1 LVISDQGIYPPELLM
16 NKISTSTFIFLGFC
30 LNICLIIFL
39 PDGSNTVNLIIRLTA
54 VAGLVWLIYSYFQF
68 LGLQSYDKLR
78 VDNSSH
84 EYIDLDQNAKT
95 QFLDLIKLA
104 FTTIK
109 DINIDFEIGIYFID
123 PDSKEYVLKDSTS
136 KDFSS
141 RLIEGSSILIK
152 ILQSNELSIIYQ
164 KDNFKEWND
173 LFGKGSWRGS
183 ECVIVQPLL
192 FNGNNTGS
200 IVVKSG
206 HFSDINAK
214 DQILIKHISE
224 IISLSI
230 KDLDILEKTIN
241 QRKDQSQ
248 IFDLLTQI
256 NLSHSESEI
265 LNKFRNIIH
274 YFFNYDCLT
283 ISMVDSLGK
292 KAKVKLV
299 DGIKKNL
306 PETNEFNING
316 TINGLPYTKKALINE
331 TSSKYNL
338 FRFSSNEKATSS
350 DINFIGAPLII
361 DEKLWG
367 AIMIENFSGHI
378 FSENDERLLLLI
390 VRAMEAS
397 MHWHTEYQNMY
408 ENAIKD
414 GLTGLLNHKT
424 FIDRAGEEI
433 ERARR
438 FQHHLVFL
446 MYDLDKFK
454 RINDTLGH
462 PYGDYVIRTTAKIIK
477 DNVRSIDLVAR
488 YGGEEFAVVLV
499 NTSTEAAMTVAQRIV
514 DNIADYNFNHEDKEV
529 NMTISSG
536 LAEYPNDS
544 DRLNDL
550 VQYADQGLYKTK
562 ENGGN
567 GVTIY
572 QSIIS

>member
-1 LVISDQGIYPPELLM
+1 M
-16 NKISTSTFIFLGFC
+16 NKISISTFIFLGFC

-39 PDGSNTVNLIIRLTA
+39 PDGSNIVNLVIRLTG
-54 VAGLVWLIYSYFQF
+54 VVGLIWLIYFYFQF
-68 LGLQSYDKLR
+68 LGLQGDDNHRL
-78 VDNSSH
+78 DNSSH
-84 EYIDLDQNAKT
+84 DFFDVDQTAKT
-95 QFLDLIKLA
+95 QFLGLIELA

-109 DINIDFEIGIYFID
+109 DINIEFEIGIYFID
-123 PDSKEYVLKDSTS
+123 PDSKGYILKDSTS
-136 KDFSS
+136 KDFSTK
-141 RLIEGSSILIK
+141 LVKESSIATK
-152 ILQSNELSIIYQ
+152 ILHSNELNIIYQ
-164 KDNFKEWND
+164 KDNSNEWD
-173 LFGKGSWRGS
+173 ELFGSGSWRGS

-200 IVVKSG
+200 IVVKSE

-214 DQILIKHISE
+214 DQLLIKHLSE
-224 IISLSI
+224 IISLII

-241 QRKDQSQ
+241 QGKDQSQ

-283 ISMVDSLGK
+283 ISILNNSRK
-292 KAKVKLV
+292 KANVKLV

-306 PETNEFNING
+306 PESNEFNING
-316 TINGLPYTKKALINE
+316 TINGLPYTRKMLINE
-331 TSSKYNL
+331 SSSKFNL
-338 FRFSSNEKATSS
+338 FRFSSSERVTSS
-350 DINFIGAPLII
+350 DINFIGAPLNI

-378 FSENDERLLLLI
+378 FSENDEKLLSLI

-424 FIDRAGEEI
+424 FVDRAGEEI

-462 PYGDYVIRTTAKIIK
+462 PYGDYVIKTTAKIIK

-499 NTSTEAAMTVAQRIV
+499 NTTTEAAMTVAQRIV
-514 DNIADYNFNHEDKEV
+514 DNIADYNFNLENDEV

-536 LAEYPNDS
+536 LSEYPNDS
-544 DRLNDL
+544 DQLKDL
-550 VQYADQGLYKTK
+550 VQYADQSLYKTK

-572 QSIIS
+572 QTNNN

>member
-1 LVISDQGIYPPELLM
+1 M
-16 NKISTSTFIFLGFC
+16 NKISISTFIFLGFC

-39 PDGSNTVNLIIRLTA
+39 PSGSNTVNLVIRLTG
-54 VAGLVWLIYSYFQF
+54 VAGLIWLIYFYFQF
-68 LGLQSYDKLR
+68 LGIQNQNSYQ
-78 VDNSSH
+78 VENSSDEFIH
-84 EYIDLDQNAKT
+84 LDHSAKD
-95 QFLDLIKLA
+95 QFLDLIELT
-104 FTTIK
+104 FSTIK
-109 DINIDFEIGIYFID
+109 DINIEFEIGIYFID
-123 PDSKEYVLKDSTS
+123 PDSKNYILKDSTS
-136 KDFSS
+136 KRFSS
-141 RLIEGSSILIK
+141 KLIK
-152 ILQSNELSIIYQ
+152 DSFILTKILHSNELNIIYQ
-164 KDNFKEWND
+164 KDNANEWD
-173 LFGKGSWRGS
+173 ELFGGGSWRGS

-192 FNGNNTGS
+192 FNGTNTGS
-200 IVVKSG
+200 IVVKSD

-214 DQILIKHISE
+214 DQLLIKHLSE

-230 KDLDILEKTIN
+230 KDLDILEKTIT
-241 QRKDQSQ
+241 QGKDQSQ

-283 ISMVDSLGK
+283 ISMLDDSGK
-292 KAKVKLV
+292 KANVKLV

-306 PETNEFNING
+306 PISNDFNING
-316 TINGLPYTKKALINE
+316 TINGLPYVKKILINDA
-331 TSSKYNL
+331 SSKFNL
-338 FRFSSNEKATSS
+338 FRFSSSEGVISS
-350 DINFIGAPLII
+350 EINFIGAPLEI

-378 FSENDERLLLLI
+378 FSENDEKLLLLI

-424 FIDRAGEEI
+424 FVDRAAQEI

-488 YGGEEFAVVLV
+488 YGGEEFAVILV
-499 NTSTEAAMTVAQRIV
+499 NTNTEAALTVAQRIV
-514 DNIADYNFNHEDKEV
+514 DNIADYNFNLEDKEV
-529 NMTISSG
+529 DMTISSG
-536 LAEYPNDS
+536 MSEYPSDS
-544 DRLNDL
+544 DSLSDL
-550 VQYADQGLYKTK
+550 IQYADQGLYKTK
-562 ENGGN
+562 EKGGN

-572 QSIIS
+572 QSITS

>member
-1 LVISDQGIYPPELLM
+1 M
-16 NKISTSTFIFLGFC
+16 NKISTSTFIFFGFC
-30 LNICLIIFL
+30 LTIFLIIFL
-39 PDGSNTVNLIIRLTA
+39 PDGNNTVNLVVRFTGL
-54 VAGLVWLIYSYFQF
+54 AGLIWLINFYFQF
-68 LGLQSYDKLR
+68 LGLKENQNFDSDINSQELVN
-78 VDNSSH
+78 VDHSP
-84 EYIDLDQNAKT
+84 KT
-95 QFLDLIKLA
+95 QFSDLIRLV

-109 DINIDFEIGIYFID
+109 DINVQFEIGMYFID
-123 PDSKEYVLKDSTS
+123 PSSKNFLLKDSTS
-136 KDFSS
+136 KDFSN
-141 RLIEGSSILIK
+141 ELIK
-152 ILQSNELSIIYQ
+152 NSTILDKIIYLDELKIIYQ
-164 KDNFKEWND
+164 KDNLKEWDD
-173 LFGKGSWRGS
+173 LFGNGLWRGS

-192 FNGNNTGS
+192 FNGSTAGF
-200 IVVKSG
+200 IMVKSE
-206 HFSDINAK
+206 HFSNINAK
-214 DQILIKHISE
+214 DQIIIKHLSE
-224 IISLSI
+224 IISISI
-230 KDLDILEKTIN
+230 KDLDVLEKIIN
-241 QRKDQSQ
+241 QGKNQSQ

-256 NLSHSESEI
+256 NLSHSQSEI

-283 ISMVDSLGK
+283 ISMLNSEGK
-292 KAKVKLV
+292 KANIKLV

-306 PETNEFNING
+306 PVSNDFNING
-316 TINGLPYTKKALINE
+316 TINGLPYIRKVLINE
-331 TSSKYNL
+331 SSSKFNL
-338 FRFSSNEKATSS
+338 FRFSSSERVISS
-350 DINFIGAPLII
+350 DINFIGAPLNI

-367 AIMIENFSGHI
+367 AIMIENFSGNT
-378 FSENDERLLLLI
+378 FSDNDEKLLSLI

-424 FIDRAGEEI
+424 FVDRAGEEI

-462 PYGDYVIRTTAKIIK
+462 PYGDYVISTTAKIIK

-499 NTSTEAAMTVAQRIV
+499 NTTTEAAMTVAQRIV
-514 DNIADYNFNHEDKEV
+514 DNIADYNFNLEDKEV
-529 NMTISSG
+529 KMTISSG
-536 LAEYPNDS
+536 LSEYPNDS
-544 DRLNDL
+544 DRLKDL

-572 QSIIS
+572 QSIVS

>member
-1 LVISDQGIYPPELLM
+1 MVICKQVILAELLM
-16 NKISTSTFIFLGFC
+16 NRKSISTFIFLGFC

-39 PDGSNTVNLIIRLTA
+39 PNGSNTVNLVIRLTGL
-54 VAGLVWLIYSYFQF
+54 AGLIWLTYFYFQF
-68 LGLQSYDKLR
+68 LGLQDEENHR
-78 VDNSSH
+78 IENSFH
-84 EYIDLDQNAKT
+84 EFFDLDQAAKT
-95 QFLDLIKLA
+95 QFLDLIELA
-104 FTTIK
+104 FTMIK
-109 DINIDFEIGIYFID
+109 DINVEFEIGIYFVD
-123 PDSKEYVLKDSTS
+123 PDSNDYILENSTS
-136 KDFSS
+136 KDFSNKLNKDS
-141 RLIEGSSILIK
+141 YVLSKVLH
-152 ILQSNELSIIYQ
+152 SNELSIIYQ
-164 KDNFKEWND
+164 KDNSNEWD
-173 LFGKGSWRGS
+173 ELFGNGSWRGS
-183 ECVIVQPLL
+183 ECVMVQPLS

-200 IVVKSG
+200 ILVKSK

-214 DQILIKHISE
+214 DQLLIKHLSE
-224 IISLSI
+224 IISLTI

-241 QRKDQSQ
+241 QGKDQSQ
-248 IFDLLTQI
+248 IFDILTQI

-283 ISMVDSLGK
+283 ISMLDGKGK
-292 KAKVKLV
+292 KANVKLV

-306 PETNEFNING
+306 PKSNEFNING
-316 TINGLPYTKKALINE
+316 TINGLPYIRKTLINE
-331 TSSKYNL
+331 SSSKFNL
-338 FRFSSNEKATSS
+338 FRFSSKERVTSL
-350 DINFIGAPLII
+350 DISFIGAPLII

-367 AIMIENFSGHI
+367 AIMIENFKGHI
-378 FSENDERLLLLI
+378 FSKNDENLLLLI

-424 FIDRAGEEI
+424 FVDRASEEI

-446 MYDLDKFK
+446 IYDLDKFK

-462 PYGDYVIRTTAKIIK
+462 PYGDYVIKTTAKIIK

-499 NTSTEAAMTVAQRIV
+499 NTTTEAAMTVAQRIV
-514 DNIADYNFNHEDKEV
+514 DNIADYNFNLEHKEV
-529 NMTISSG
+529 KMTISSG
-536 LAEYPNDS
+536 LSEYPNDS
-544 DRLNDL
+544 DILKDL
-550 VQYADQGLYKTK
+550 IEYADQGLYKTK

-572 QSIIS
+572 QSMIS

>member
-1 LVISDQGIYPPELLM
+1 M

-39 PDGSNTVNLIIRLTA
+39 PEGSDTANLIIKLTA
-54 VAGLVWLIYSYFQF
+54 VAGLVWLIYFYFQF
-68 LGLQSYDKLR
+68 LGFQS
-78 VDNSSH
+78 DNGRRIDNNSH
-84 EYIDLDQNAKT
+84 QFIDVDQNAKT
-95 QFLDLIKLA
+95 QFLDLIELA

-109 DINIDFEIGIYFID
+109 DINIEFEIGVYFID
-123 PDSKEYVLKDSTS
+123 PDSNDYILKDSTS

-141 RLIEGSSILIK
+141 TLLKNSSILTK
-152 ILQSNELSIIYQ
+152 IVKSNELNIIYQ

-173 LFGKGSWRGS
+173 LFRNDSWRGS

-192 FNGNNTGS
+192 FYGNNTGY
-200 IVVKSG
+200 IIVKSD

-214 DQILIKHISE
+214 DQIMIKHLSE

-241 QRKDQSQ
+241 QGKDQSQ

-256 NLSHSESEI
+256 NLNHSESEI
-265 LNKFRNIIH
+265 LNKFRNIIN
-274 YFFNYDCLT
+274 YFFKYDCLT
-283 ISMVDSLGK
+283 ISMLDSPGK
-292 KAKVKLV
+292 KAYVKLV

-306 PETNEFNING
+306 PEENEFNING
-316 TINGLPYTKKALINE
+316 TINGIPYTKNTLINDS
-331 TSSKYNL
+331 SSKFNL
-338 FRFSSNEKATSS
+338 FRFSSAERVTSA
-350 DINFIGAPLII
+350 DINFIGSPLNI
-361 DEKLWG
+361 DGKLWG
-367 AIMIENFSGHI
+367 AIMIENFSGYI
-378 FSENDERLLLLI
+378 FSENDEKLLLLI
-390 VRAMEAS
+390 VRAMETS
-397 MHWHTEYQNMY
+397 MHWHIEYQNMY

-424 FIDRAGEEI
+424 FVDRASEEI

-514 DNIADYNFNHEDKEV
+514 DNIADYNFQLEAKEV
-529 NMTISSG
+529 KMTISSG
-536 LAEYPNDS
+536 LSEYPNDS
-544 DRLNDL
+544 DKLNDL
-550 VQYADQGLYKTK
+550 VEYADQGLYKTK

-572 QSIIS
+572 QSMIS

>member
-1 LVISDQGIYPPELLM
+1 M
-16 NKISTSTFIFLGFC
+16 KKISISTFLFLGFC
-30 LNICLIIFL
+30 LNVCLIIFL
-39 PDGSNTVNLIIRLTA
+39 PDGSNTVNLVIRLTG
-54 VAGLVWLIYSYFQF
+54 VAGLIWLIYFYFQF
-68 LGLQSYDKLR
+68 LGLHDDDR
-78 VDNSSH
+78 IDNSH
-84 EYIDLDQNAKT
+84 HQFIDIDQSAKT
-95 QFLDLIKLA
+95 QFLDLIELA

-109 DINIDFEIGIYFID
+109 DINIEFEVGIYFID
-123 PDSKEYVLKDSTS
+123 PDSKDYILKDSTS
-136 KDFSS
+136 KDFTSKLTKDS
-141 RLIEGSSILIK
+141 LILAK
-152 ILQSNELSIIYQ
+152 IFHSLESNIIYQ
-164 KDNFKEWND
+164 KDNSNEWD
-173 LFGKGSWRGS
+173 ELFENRIWRGS

-192 FNGNNTGS
+192 FNGDNTGS

-214 DQILIKHISE
+214 DQLLIKHLSE

-230 KDLDILEKTIN
+230 KDLDILEKIIN
-241 QRKDQSQ
+241 QGKNQSQ

-283 ISMVDSLGK
+283 ISMLNSSGK
-292 KAKVKLV
+292 KANVKLV

-306 PETNEFNING
+306 PESNEFNING
-316 TINGLPYTKKALINE
+316 TINGLPYTRKMLINE
-331 TSSKYNL
+331 SSSKFNL
-338 FRFSSNEKATSS
+338 FRFSSSERVISS
-350 DINFIGAPLII
+350 DINFIGAPLTI

-367 AIMIENFSGHI
+367 AIMIENFSGYI
-378 FSENDERLLLLI
+378 FSENDEKLLLLI

-397 MHWHTEYQNMY
+397 MHWHMEYQNMY

-424 FIDRAGEEI
+424 FVDRAGEEI

-462 PYGDYVIRTTAKIIK
+462 PYGDYVIKTTARIIK
-477 DNVRSIDLVAR
+477 DNVRSIDLVSR

-499 NTSTEAAMTVAQRIV
+499 NTTTEAAMTVAQRIV
-514 DNIADYNFNHEDKEV
+514 DNIADYNFNLEDNEV

-536 LAEYPNDS
+536 LSEYPNDS
-544 DRLNDL
+544 DQLKDL
-550 VQYADQGLYKTK
+550 IQYADQGLYKTK

-572 QSIIS
+572 QSIAS

>member
-1 LVISDQGIYPPELLM
+1 MNRIS
-16 NKISTSTFIFLGFC
+16 KSTFIFLGFC
-30 LNICLIIFL
+30 LNFCLIIFL
-39 PDGSNTVNLIIRLTA
+39 PDYSNPVNLATRLTGL
-54 VAGLVWLIYSYFQF
+54 AGLVWLIHFYFQF
-68 LGLQSYDKLR
+68 LGLQSDESHR

-84 EYIDLDQNAKT
+84 DFIDVDKSAKT
-95 QFLDLIKLA
+95 QFSGLIELA

-109 DINIDFEIGIYFID
+109 DINIDFEIAIYFID
-123 PDSKEYVLKDSTS
+123 PDSEDYILKDSTS
-136 KDFSS
+136 KAFSS
-141 RLIEGSSILIK
+141 KLIKDSSILAK
-152 ILQSNELSIIYQ
+152 ILHSNELNIIYQ
-164 KDNFKEWND
+164 KDNSIEWNE
-173 LFGKGSWRGS
+173 LFGNGSWRGS

-200 IVVKSG
+200 IVVKSE

-214 DQILIKHISE
+214 DQLLIKHLSE

-230 KDLDILEKTIN
+230 KDLDILQKTIN
-241 QRKDQSQ
+241 QGKDQSQ

-283 ISMVDSLGK
+283 ISMLDGTGK

-306 PETNEFNING
+306 PESNEFNING
-316 TINGLPYTKKALINE
+316 TINGLPYIRKNLINE
-331 TSSKYNL
+331 ISSKFNL
-338 FRFSSNEKATSS
+338 FRFSSLEQDISS
-350 DINFIGAPLII
+350 GINFIGAPLNI

-367 AIMIENFSGHI
+367 AIMIENFSGYT
-378 FSENDERLLLLI
+378 FSENDEKLLLLI

-424 FIDRAGEEI
+424 FVDRAGEEI

-462 PYGDYVIRTTAKIIK
+462 PYGDYVIKTTAKIIK

-499 NTSTEAAMTVAQRIV
+499 NTTTEAAMTVAQRIV
-514 DNIADYNFNHEDKEV
+514 DNIADFNFSLEDKEV

-536 LAEYPNDS
+536 LSEYPNDS
-544 DRLNDL
+544 DRLKDL
-550 VQYADQGLYKTK
+550 IQYADQGLYKTK

-572 QSIIS
+572 QSIIN

>member
-1 LVISDQGIYPPELLM
+1 M

-30 LNICLIIFL
+30 INVCLIIFL
-39 PDGSNTVNLIIRLTA
+39 PDGSNTVNLIIRLTG
-54 VAGLVWLIYSYFQF
+54 VAGLIWLVYFYFQF
-68 LGLQSYDKLR
+68 LGIQSNESHR
-78 VDNSSH
+78 INNSS
-84 EYIDLDQNAKT
+84 DQFFDVEKSAKN
-95 QFLDLIKLA
+95 QFLDLIELA

-109 DINIDFEIGIYFID
+109 DINLEFEIGIYFID
-123 PDSKEYVLKDSTS
+123 PESNDYILKDSTS
-136 KDFSS
+136 KDFSNK
-141 RLIEGSSILIK
+141 LIKDSSILTK
-152 ILQSNELSIIYQ
+152 ILQSNELNIIYQ
-164 KDNFKEWND
+164 KDNSKEWND
-173 LFGKGSWRGS
+173 LFGSGSWRGS

-192 FNGNNTGS
+192 FNGNYTGS
-200 IVVKSG
+200 VIVKSE

-214 DQILIKHISE
+214 DQLLIKHLSE

-230 KDLDILEKTIN
+230 KDLDILEKTISEG
-241 QRKDQSQ
+241 KDQSQ

-274 YFFNYDCLT
+274 YFFDYDCLT
-283 ISMVDSLGK
+283 ISMLDSTGK
-292 KAKVKLV
+292 KANVKLV

-306 PETNEFNING
+306 PGSNEFNING
-316 TINGLPYTKKALINE
+316 TINGLPYTSKVLINDS
-331 TSSKYNL
+331 SSKFNL
-338 FRFSSNEKATSS
+338 FRFSSSERVTSS
-350 DINFIGAPLII
+350 NINFIGAPLNI

-367 AIMIENFSGHI
+367 AIMIENFSGYI
-378 FSENDERLLLLI
+378 FSENDEKLLLMI

-424 FIDRAGEEI
+424 FVDRAKEEI

-499 NTSTEAAMTVAQRIV
+499 NTRTEAAMTVAQRIV
-514 DNIADYNFNHEDKEV
+514 DNIADYNFNLEDKEV

-536 LAEYPNDS
+536 LSEYPNDS
-544 DRLNDL
+544 DRLKDL

-572 QSIIS
+572 QSIAS

>member
-1 LVISDQGIYPPELLM
+1 M
-16 NKISTSTFIFLGFC
+16 NKISLSTFIFLGFC

-39 PDGSNTVNLIIRLTA
+39 PEGSNTVNLLFRLTG
-54 VAGLVWLIYSYFQF
+54 VAGLIWLIYFYFQF
-68 LGLQSYDKLR
+68 LGIQGLDNHRL
-78 VDNSSH
+78 DNSSQ
-84 EYIDLDQNAKT
+84 EFIDLKENAKT
-95 QFLDLIKLA
+95 QFLDLIELA

-109 DINIDFEIGIYFID
+109 DINIEFEIGIYFID
-123 PDSKEYVLKDSTS
+123 PDSKDYILKDSTS
-136 KDFSS
+136 NDFSNK
-141 RLIEGSSILIK
+141 LINDSSILSK
-152 ILQSNELSIIYQ
+152 ILYSNELNIIYQ
-164 KDNFKEWND
+164 KDSSNEWD
-173 LFGKGSWRGS
+173 ELFGNGSWRGS

-192 FNGNNTGS
+192 FNGNNTGY
-200 IVVKSG
+200 IIVKSE
-206 HFSDINAK
+206 HFSDISAK
-214 DQILIKHISE
+214 DQLLIKHLSE

-230 KDLDILEKTIN
+230 KDLDILERTIN
-241 QRKDQSQ
+241 QGKDQSQ

-283 ISMVDSLGK
+283 ISMLDGSGK
-292 KAKVKLV
+292 KATVKLV

-306 PETNEFNING
+306 PKSSEFNING
-316 TINGLPYTKKALINE
+316 TINGLPYTRKMLINE
-331 TSSKYNL
+331 SSSKFNL
-338 FRFSSNEKATSS
+338 FRFSSSEKVISS
-350 DINFIGAPLII
+350 DINFIGVPLNI
-361 DEKLWG
+361 DEKLSG

-378 FSENDERLLLLI
+378 FSENDEKLLLLI

-424 FIDRAGEEI
+424 FVDRAGEEI

-499 NTSTEAAMTVAQRIV
+499 NTRTEAAMTVAQRIV
-514 DNIADYNFNHEDKEV
+514 DNIADYNFNLEDKEV

-536 LAEYPNDS
+536 LSEYPNDS

-572 QSIIS
+572 QSIAS

>member
-1 LVISDQGIYPPELLM
+1 M
-16 NKISTSTFIFLGFC
+16 NKISISTFIFLGFC

-39 PDGSNTVNLIIRLTA
+39 PDGSNTVNLVIRLTG
-54 VAGLVWLIYSYFQF
+54 VAGLIWLIYFYYQV
-68 LGLQSYDKLR
+68 LDLQIEDNQKI
-78 VDNSSH
+78 DNSFH
-84 EYIDLDQNAKT
+84 EFFDVSQNAKT
-95 QFLDLIKLA
+95 QFLDLIELA
-104 FTTIK
+104 FRIIK
-109 DINIDFEIGIYFID
+109 DINIEFEIGVYFID
-123 PDSKEYVLKDSTS
+123 PDSKDYILKDSTS

-141 RLIEGSSILIK
+141 KLIK
-152 ILQSNELSIIYQ
+152 DSSLLAKILHSNELNTIYQ
-164 KDNFKEWND
+164 KDNSNEWD
-173 LFGKGSWRGS
+173 ELFGNGSWRGS
-183 ECVIVQPLL
+183 ECAMVQPLL
-192 FNGNNTGS
+192 FNGNNTGF
-200 IVVKSG
+200 IVVKSE
-206 HFSDINAK
+206 HFSDINAR
-214 DQILIKHISE
+214 DQLFIKHISE

-230 KDLDILEKTIN
+230 KDLDILEKTLN
-241 QRKDQSQ
+241 QGKDQSQ

-283 ISMVDSLGK
+283 ISSLDSSGK
-292 KAKVKLV
+292 KANVKLV

-306 PETNEFNING
+306 PKSNEYNING
-316 TINGLPYTKKALINE
+316 TINGLPYTRKMLINDS
-331 TSSKYNL
+331 SSKFNL
-338 FRFSSNEKATSS
+338 FRFSSSEKVTSS
-350 DINFIGAPLII
+350 DINFIGAPLYI

-367 AIMIENFSGHI
+367 AIMIENFSRQV
-378 FSENDERLLLLI
+378 FSENDEKLLLLI
-390 VRAMEAS
+390 VRAMETS
-397 MHWHTEYQNMY
+397 MQWHMEYQNMY

-424 FIDRAGEEI
+424 FVDRAGEEI

-462 PYGDYVIRTTAKIIK
+462 PYGDYVIETTAKIIK

-499 NTSTEAAMTVAQRIV
+499 NTKTEAAMTVAQRIV
-514 DNIADYNFNHEDKEV
+514 DNIADYNFNLEDKEV

-536 LAEYPNDS
+536 LSEYPNDS
-544 DRLNDL
+544 DKLKDL

-572 QSIIS
+572 QSIVS

>member
-1 LVISDQGIYPPELLM
+1 M
-16 NKISTSTFIFLGFC
+16 NKISISTFVFLGFC
-30 LNICLIIFL
+30 LNILLIIFL
-39 PDGSNTVNLIIRLTA
+39 PEGNNTVNLVIRLTA
-54 VAGLVWLIYSYFQF
+54 VAGLIWLIYFYFQF
-68 LGLQSYDKLR
+68 LGLRSLDNNSIDNIPDEFIDVDQS
-78 VDNSSH
+78 
-84 EYIDLDQNAKT
+84 AKT
-95 QFLDLIKLA
+95 QFLDLIELT
-104 FTTIK
+104 FSTIK
-109 DINIDFEIGIYFID
+109 DINIEFEIGIYFID
-123 PDSKEYVLKDSTS
+123 PSSNDYILKDSTS
-136 KDFSS
+136 KDFSDK
-141 RLIEGSSILIK
+141 LKKDSSILAK
-152 ILQSNELSIIYQ
+152 ILISNEIIIIYQ
-164 KDNFKEWND
+164 KDNSSEWNE
-173 LFGKGSWRGS
+173 LFGTGPWRGS

-200 IVVKSG
+200 IIVKSE
-206 HFSDINAK
+206 HFSDLNAK
-214 DQILIKHISE
+214 DQLLIKHLSE

-230 KDLDILEKTIN
+230 KDLDILEKTIS
-241 QRKDQSQ
+241 QAKDQSQ
-248 IFDLLTQI
+248 IFDLLTNI

-265 LNKFRNIIH
+265 LNKFRNVIH

-283 ISMVDSLGK
+283 ISMIDNSGK
-292 KAKVKLV
+292 IANVKLV

-306 PETNEFNING
+306 PESNEFNING
-316 TINGLPYTKKALINE
+316 TINGLPYAKKMLINE
-331 TSSKYNL
+331 SSSKYNL
-338 FRFSSNEKATSS
+338 FRFSSLEKVTSS
-350 DINFIGAPLII
+350 DITFIGAPLNI

-378 FSENDERLLLLI
+378 FSKNDEKLLSLI
-390 VRAMEAS
+390 VRALEAS
-397 MHWHTEYQNMY
+397 MHWHMEYQNMY

-424 FIDRAGEEI
+424 FVDRAREEI

-462 PYGDYVIRTTAKIIK
+462 PYGDYVIKNTAKIIK

-499 NTSTEAAMTVAQRIV
+499 NTTTEAALTVAQRIV
-514 DNIADYNFNHEDKEV
+514 DNIADYNFNMENKEV

-536 LAEYPNDS
+536 LSEYPNDS
-544 DRLNDL
+544 DRLKDL
-550 VQYADQGLYKTK
+550 IQYADQGLYKTK

-572 QSIIS
+572 QSLIS